1 MITSALLFVA
11 GLGLLYLG
19 GEGLVRSAATLGV
32 RFGMTPLVAGLTIVS
47 FSTSAPELA
56 VSIDAALEGVPG
68 LAVGNVVGSNI
79 CNLALI
85 LGITA
90 LIQPP
95 ALRND
100 LVLRDVRV
108 LLFAT
113 FLVPAMLIFD
123 GGISRLEG
131 AALVVCII
139 AYVVVTVRGAEHT
152 AEVAAEAEAHA
163 DDLFGRSFIANT
175 LVAALSVACLVLGS
189 HAFVAS
195 AVDIATTLGVP
206 EAVVGLSAAA
216 LGTSIPE
223 LAASIIAAKG
233 GRSEMAAGN
242 LIGSNIFNLLLILG
256 ATAVVQ
262 PLTTGGITLIDMGVM
277 IGLTLLALV
286 FILGT
291 PRLERG
297 EGAILF
303 TGYCAYMVWLFAHEL

>member
-1 MITSALLFVA
+1 MITTALLFVA
-11 GLGLLYLG
+11 GLALLYGG
-19 GEGLVRSAATLGV
+19 GEGLVRSAAALGV
-32 RFGMTPLVAGLTIVS
+32 RFGMSPLVAGLTIVS

-56 VSIDAALEGVPG
+56 VSVDAALEGVPG
-68 LAVGNVVGSNI
+68 LALGNVVGSNI

-90 LIQPP
+90 LIKPP

-108 LLFAT
+108 MLFST
-113 FLVPAMLIFD
+113 FLIPAMLIFD

-131 AALVVCII
+131 AVLLVCILS
-139 AYVVVTVRGAEHT
+139 YVVVTVRGAEHT

-163 DDLFGRSFIANT
+163 HTRFGQSIVANT
-175 LVAALSVACLVLGS
+175 LIAAASVACLVFGS
-189 HAFVAS
+189 RAFVDS
-195 AVDIATTLGVP
+195 AVDIATALGVP

-262 PLTTGGITLIDMGVM
+262 PLTAGGITLIDMGVM
-277 IGLTLLALV
+277 IGVTLLALV

-303 TGYCAYMVWLFAHEL
+303 GAYCAYMVWLFVQEL